1 MTSRDIKRELREYW
15 YITQHLCNMAERYNR
30 MRAQAEKVTPTYSL
44 APGGLGSQERMADQV
59 NTLVDMERK
68 YQAEFA
74 AARAAMHRVEQLIA
88 SLDDYTQR
96 VILED
101 RYLEFMKWEAI
112 AMKHSYTYR
121 RVIQLHG
128 EALRILS
135 EQK

>member
-15 YITQHLCNMAERYNR
+15 YITQHLCNLAERYNR
-30 MRAQAEKVTPTYSL
+30 LRAQAEKVTPAYSL
-44 APGGLGSQERMADQV
+44 APGGSGSQERMADQV

-68 YQAEFA
+68 YQAEFV

-135 EQK
+135 AQK